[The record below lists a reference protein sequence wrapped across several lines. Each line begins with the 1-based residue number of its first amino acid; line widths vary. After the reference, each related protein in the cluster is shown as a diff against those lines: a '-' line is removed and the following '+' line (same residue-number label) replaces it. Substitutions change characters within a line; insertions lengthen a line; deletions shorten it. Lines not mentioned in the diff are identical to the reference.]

1 MKYASF
7 SNNDKIP
14 LLGLGTW
21 KSSKGE
27 IKNVLKEAIKSGIRH
42 FDCAKIYN
50 NEKEIG
56 EAFHEIFNEGSV
68 KREEIFITSKL
79 WNNSHK
85 PEDVLPALKQTLA
98 DLQLDYLDLYL
109 IHWPVATKKEVVNPK
124 EASDFISLK
133 EIPLLSTWNKMIE
146 MKKLGLVKH
155 VGVANFSVAN
165 LTLLIEKSELVPEMN
180 QVEAHPY
187 LNQQELLTFC
197 EKNKILFTAYSPLG
211 SRDKSNP
218 EKIDLFE
225 DTVIKALASK
235 YACTPAQLLIAWGI
249 QRNTI
254 LIPKTVSPS
263 RMSENLEAVEKFK
276 LSENDMNQLNA
287 MSRNPRFISG
297 SFWIMENNG
306 YTIESLWG

>member
-21 KSSKGE
+21 KSTPGE
-27 IKNVLKEAIKSGIRH
+27 INNILKEAVKAGIRH

-56 EAFHEIFNEGSV
+56 AAFHEIFKEGLV
-68 KREEIFITSKL
+68 KREELFITSKL

-85 PEDVLPALKQTLA
+85 PEDVLPTLKQTLA

-109 IHWPVATKKEVVNPK
+109 IHWPIATKKDIVNPK
-124 EASDFISLK
+124 EASDFIPLK

-146 MKKLGLVKH
+146 MKKLGLAKH
-155 VGVANFSVAN
+155 VGVANFSIAN
-165 LTLLIEKSELVPEMN
+165 LTLLIEGSELVPEMD
-180 QVEAHPY
+180 QVESHPY

-197 EKNKILFTAYSPLG
+197 QKNNILFTAYSPLG
-211 SRDKSNP
+211 SRDKSKP

-225 DTVIKALASK
+225 DTVIESLASK
-235 YACTPAQLLIAWGI
+235 YKCSPAQILIAWGT

-263 RMSENLEAVEKFK
+263 RMRENLDAVDKFQ

-287 MSRNPRFISG
+287 LSRNHRFISATG
-297 SFWIMENNG
+297 WMMENNG
-306 YTIESLWG
+306 YTIEELWG